1 MVGLGS
7 RREGSS
13 AKEKFE
19 TPWAASTLGI

>member
-7 RREGSS
+7 RRAGSS
-13 AKEKFE
+13 SEEKWE